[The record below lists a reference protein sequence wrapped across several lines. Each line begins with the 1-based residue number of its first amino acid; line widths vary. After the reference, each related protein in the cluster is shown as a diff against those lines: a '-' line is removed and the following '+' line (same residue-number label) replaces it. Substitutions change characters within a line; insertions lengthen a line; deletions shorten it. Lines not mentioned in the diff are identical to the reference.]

1 MTAFDHTTLRTKR
14 LLLRP
19 TQMSDAAAL
28 FAIFSDPHV
37 ARYLSRP
44 AWSGID
50 LAHARIARD
59 IEAMR
64 AGSYLCLGIVRS
76 DTDQLIGE
84 CSLFNWVTQCRR
96 AELGYSMARD
106 AWGHGYMNEAL
117 VGLLNFGFA
126 ELQLNRVEAD
136 IDPRNTASAASLAR
150 LGFLKEGHLRQ
161 RWIVDG
167 EVSDSDL
174 FGLLADDWQL
184 SARQN

>member
-1 MTAFDHTTLRTKR
+1 MRTKR

-19 TQMSDAAAL
+19 TQTADAAAL
-28 FAIFSDPHV
+28 FAIFSDPRV

-44 AWSGID
+44 AWANID

-64 AGSYLCLGIVRS
+64 TGNYLCLGIVRS
-76 DTDQLIGE
+76 DTGQLIGE
-84 CSLFNWVTQCRR
+84 CSLFNWVMQCRR
-96 AELGYSMARD
+96 AELGYSMAMD
-106 AWGHGYMNEAL
+106 AWGNGFMHEAL
-117 VGLLNFGFA
+117 VALLSFGFT

-136 IDPRNTASAASLAR
+136 IDPRNAASAASLAR
-150 LGFLKEGHLRQ
+150 LGFVNEGHLRQ

-184 SARQN
+184 SAKKN